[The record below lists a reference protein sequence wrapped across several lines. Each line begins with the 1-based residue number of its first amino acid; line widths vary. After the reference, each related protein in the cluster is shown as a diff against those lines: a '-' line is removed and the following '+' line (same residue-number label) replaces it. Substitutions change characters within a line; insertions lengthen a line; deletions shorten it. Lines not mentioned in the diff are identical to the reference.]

1 MRWNQDRSRAAV
13 STVKKREPPQSYS
26 VLLRYVANQLS
37 EEVFGQSLV
46 PSFKG
51 PNKYTGM
58 QIIDLFAS
66 LYSLQFVWFLDVI
79 GFSISLLINVGEL
92 LGVEY
97 LYDQTGQVLQVIQG
111 DATETD
117 DIGGDAND
125 EDSDD
130 EGFDEALAFNDPT
143 IAPPQFII
151 DQPARQST
159 TTPRQHGRHLLCP
172 FTSKNTRQ

>member
-37 EEVFGQSLV
+37 EEVFGKSLL

-51 PNKYTGM
+51 PNKYT
-58 QIIDLFAS
+58 
-66 LYSLQFVWFLDVI
+66 
-79 GFSISLLINVGEL
+79 GEL

-97 LYDQTGQVLQVIQG
+97 LYDQTGKVLQVIQG

-143 IAPPQFII
+143 IAPQQFII

-159 TTPRQHGRHLLCP
+159 TTP
-172 FTSKNTRQ
+172 

>member
-1 MRWNQDRSRAAV
+1 M
-13 STVKKREPPQSYS
+13 
-26 VLLRYVANQLS
+26 
-37 EEVFGQSLV
+37 
-46 PSFKG
+46 
-51 PNKYTGM
+51 
-58 QIIDLFAS
+58 
-66 LYSLQFVWFLDVI
+66 
-79 GFSISLLINVGEL
+79 INVGEL

-117 DIGGDAND
+117 DIGGDANH

>member
-1 MRWNQDRSRAAV
+1 M
-13 STVKKREPPQSYS
+13 
-26 VLLRYVANQLS
+26 
-37 EEVFGQSLV
+37 
-46 PSFKG
+46 
-51 PNKYTGM
+51 
-58 QIIDLFAS
+58 
-66 LYSLQFVWFLDVI
+66 
-79 GFSISLLINVGEL
+79 
-92 LGVEY
+92 EY

-143 IAPPQFII
+143 ITPPQFII

-159 TTPRQHGRHLLCP
+159 TIPRQHSRHLLCP

>member
-1 MRWNQDRSRAAV
+1 M
-13 STVKKREPPQSYS
+13 
-26 VLLRYVANQLS
+26 
-37 EEVFGQSLV
+37 
-46 PSFKG
+46 
-51 PNKYTGM
+51 
-58 QIIDLFAS
+58 
-66 LYSLQFVWFLDVI
+66 
-79 GFSISLLINVGEL
+79 INVGEL

-151 DQPARQST
+151 NQPARQST
-159 TTPRQHGRHLLCP
+159 TTR
-172 FTSKNTRQ
+172 

>member
-1 MRWNQDRSRAAV
+1 M
-13 STVKKREPPQSYS
+13 
-26 VLLRYVANQLS
+26 
-37 EEVFGQSLV
+37 
-46 PSFKG
+46 
-51 PNKYTGM
+51 
-58 QIIDLFAS
+58 
-66 LYSLQFVWFLDVI
+66 
-79 GFSISLLINVGEL
+79 INVGEL

-117 DIGGDAND
+117 DIGGDANY

-143 IAPPQFII
+143 IAPTQFII

-159 TTPRQHGRHLLCP
+159 TNPDNTVGIYCVPLQAKIPG
-172 FTSKNTRQ
+172 SKLTTYFSRFYYFKCILRL

>member
-1 MRWNQDRSRAAV
+1 M
-13 STVKKREPPQSYS
+13 
-26 VLLRYVANQLS
+26 
-37 EEVFGQSLV
+37 
-46 PSFKG
+46 
-51 PNKYTGM
+51 
-58 QIIDLFAS
+58 
-66 LYSLQFVWFLDVI
+66 
-79 GFSISLLINVGEL
+79 INVGEL

-143 IAPPQFII
+143 IAPQHPDNTVGIYCVPLQAKI
-151 DQPARQST
+151 PGSKLT
-159 TTPRQHGRHLLCP
+159 TYFSRFYYFKCILRL
-172 FTSKNTRQ
+172 